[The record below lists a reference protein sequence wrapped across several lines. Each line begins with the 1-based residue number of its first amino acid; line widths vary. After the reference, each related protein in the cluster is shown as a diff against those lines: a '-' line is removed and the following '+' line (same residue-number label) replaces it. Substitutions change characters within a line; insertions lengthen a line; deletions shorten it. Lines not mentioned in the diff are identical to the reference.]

1 MGSSVHVCIMIH
13 LSYLAT
19 EFIGSAVVPAG
30 VDVDLGGWP
39 HSSSR
44 PSEERFSLT
53 GSLLRRMSSR
63 STEEV
68 GVVGGVAGEMQTHI
82 ASTS

>member
-1 MGSSVHVCIMIH
+1 MESSTHVYVSMIH

-19 EFIGSAVVPAG
+19 EFIGNAAVPAG
-30 VDVDLGGWP
+30 VDVDLGGWL
-39 HSSSR
+39 HTSSR

-63 STEEV
+63 STKKLEW
-68 GVVGGVAGEMQTHI
+68 
-82 ASTS
+82 

>member
-1 MGSSVHVCIMIH
+1 MTYSVDECSMVH

-19 EFIGSAVVPAG
+19 EVIGSPVLPG

-44 PSEERFSLT
+44 PSEQRFSFT

-63 STEEV
+63 STKKLEW
-68 GVVGGVAGEMQTHI
+68 
-82 ASTS
+82 

>member
-1 MGSSVHVCIMIH
+1 MGSSVHVYVSMIH

-19 EFIGSAVVPAG
+19 EFIDSAVVPAG
-30 VDVDLGGWP
+30 VDVDLGGWL

-63 STEEV
+63 STKKLEW
-68 GVVGGVAGEMQTHI
+68 
-82 ASTS
+82 

>member
-1 MGSSVHVCIMIH
+1 MIH

-63 STEEV
+63 STKKLEW
-68 GVVGGVAGEMQTHI
+68 
-82 ASTS
+82 